1 MRNALITATALV
13 TLTFAGCHSEEQKQ
27 ADLTAAYQTANSQ
40 YQKDCSATPTDQDAN
55 AIVGA
60 ALGSKPS
67 PQQQTAIDQ
76 HQHEAE
82 VRKTSPHCKELD
94 ENRDSLTRQ
103 MLLPQSK

>member
-1 MRNALITATALV
+1 MRQAIVAATALV
-13 TLTFAGCHSEEQKQ
+13 SLTFAGCHSEEQKQ
-27 ADLTAAYQTANSQ
+27 ADLSAAYQTVNSQ

-55 AIVGA
+55 AIVGT

-67 PQQQTAIDQ
+67 PQQQSAIDQ

-94 ENRDSLTRQ
+94 EKRDSLTRQ